1 VTDSSVTRP
10 GVEQF
15 VADLD
20 NLGRD
25 FLDRYV
31 VFTTSGS
38 TGVPRCLSRCRAGT
52 TGYISTAIGSS
63 SSLWTPEGHAVPP
76 GTRSDGLLVTNLA
89 NYVQPVIRYQLGDSV
104 VISDEGC
111 GCGSP
116 PATIWW
122 RDALTRSC
130 GFRGPGW

>member
-1 VTDSSVTRP
+1 LTAPWVAWDAWRAIHGGQAGIAARQAARLAALVQHARQDSRFYAEHYRTVPPGRIDLEGFYHLPPVTKPELMACFDDWVTDPSVTRA

-38 TGVPRCLSRCRAGT
+38 TGVPAVLVEDNAPSLS
-52 TGYISTAIGSS
+52 
-63 SSLWTPEGHAVPP
+63 
-76 GTRSDGLLVTNLA
+76 
-89 NYVQPVIRYQLGDSV
+89 
-104 VISDEGC
+104 
-111 GCGSP
+111 
-116 PATIWW
+116 
-122 RDALTRSC
+122 
-130 GFRGPGW
+130 